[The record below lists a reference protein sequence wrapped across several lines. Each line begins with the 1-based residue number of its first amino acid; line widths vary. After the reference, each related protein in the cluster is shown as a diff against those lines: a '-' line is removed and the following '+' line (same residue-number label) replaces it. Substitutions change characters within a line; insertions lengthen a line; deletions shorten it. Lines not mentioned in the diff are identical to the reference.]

1 MDASGQGNNGTCS
14 GTGCPTA
21 GVTGKINL
29 AVQVDGS
36 ADFVTLNSSTL
47 QSVTNTSF
55 SLEAW
60 VSPQD
65 LPPTTCGTNSNTCG
79 YGVMMKPG
87 YHSGLVYMNTG
98 QYSADIWNSSNQKFN
113 VMSGLIVP
121 GVYHHVAMTVDDSAK
136 QLHLYVDGK
145 EVSGSPVSYTGTL
158 RNFGTSPFYVGSGNP
173 TASSWKWMFKGTID
187 EAGIYNRA
195 LSAADVL
202 SRATK

>member
-1 MDASGQGNNGTCS
+1 MA
-14 GTGCPTA
+14 
-21 GVTGKINL
+21 GKINM
-29 AVQVDGS
+29 AVQFDGS

-47 QSVTNTSF
+47 QGVTNTSF

-98 QYSADIWNSSNQKFN
+98 QYSADIWNSSNQKF
-113 VMSGLIVP
+113 
-121 GVYHHVAMTVDDSAK
+121 K
-136 QLHLYVDGK
+136 LHLYVDGK